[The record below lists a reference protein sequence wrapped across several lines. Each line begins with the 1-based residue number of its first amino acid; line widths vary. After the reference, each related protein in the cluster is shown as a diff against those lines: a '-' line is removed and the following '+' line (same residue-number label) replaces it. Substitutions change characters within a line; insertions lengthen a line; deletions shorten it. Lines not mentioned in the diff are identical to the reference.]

1 MLTEGEKDNNG
12 DNHRDRALTASLS
25 AGGGHVKIKTELG
38 EELNGGGGNRE
49 GSEARTGCGE
59 MLSC

>member
-1 MLTEGEKDNNG
+1 MVTTTEIG
-12 DNHRDRALTASLS
+12 HWLPPLS

-38 EELNGGGGNRE
+38 EELNGGGENRE
-49 GSEARTGCGE
+49 SSEARNGCGE